1 MKNIKAFNN
10 IMISKLFNA
19 LAKTRK
25 SIADSF
31 NILQK
36 NKVSS
41 ETLDILES
49 TLISADIGVDTTS
62 EIINLIKTSSGDNYI
77 QYVKDYML
85 SILNSNKLD
94 TQSLPFVKLIVGV
107 NGTGKTTTAAKL
119 AHYYKLKGNDV
130 LLVAA
135 DTYRAAALDQL
146 EIWSNRIDVR
156 LISNQSAKDPSSVIY
171 DGMNASNSQD
181 SKIVIIDTAG
191 RLHTNKNLM
200 LELEKMKRIILD
212 NFGNYSLGTMVTIDS
227 TLGQNSLYQAKE
239 FLNYIDI
246 NSATLTKMD
255 GTAKGGIVFGL
266 NKELNIPVEFLGIG
280 ENIEDLEKFDY
291 NHYINSLLDISDG

>member
-1 MKNIKAFNN
+1 
-10 IMISKLFNA
+10 MISKLFNA

-36 NKVSS
+36 NKVST
-41 ETLDILES
+41 ENLDILES

-62 EIINLIKTSSGDNYI
+62 EIINLIRTSSGDNYI

-130 LLVAA
+130 VLVAA

-200 LELEKMKRIILD
+200 LELEKMKRIILE
-212 NFGNYSLGTMVTIDS
+212 NFSNYSLRTMVTIDS

>member
-1 MKNIKAFNN
+1 
-10 IMISKLFNA
+10 MISKLFNA

-94 TQSLPFVKLIVGV
+94 TQSLPFVKLIIGV

-130 LLVAA
+130 VLVAA

-200 LELEKMKRIILD
+200 LELEKMKRIILE
-212 NFGNYSLGTMVTIDS
+212 NFSNYSLETMVTIDS

-266 NKELNIPVEFLGIG
+266 NKELNIPIEFLGIG

>member
-1 MKNIKAFNN
+1 
-10 IMISKLFNA
+10 MISKLFNA

-25 SIADSF
+25 SISDSF

-36 NKVSS
+36 NKVST

-49 TLISADIGVDTTS
+49 TLISADIGVNTTS

-130 LLVAA
+130 VLVAA

-200 LELEKMKRIILD
+200 FELEKMKRIILE
-212 NFGNYSLGTMVTIDS
+212 NFSNYSLGTMVAIDS

-239 FLNYIDI
+239 FLNYIEI

-266 NKELNIPVEFLGIG
+266 SKELNIPIEFLGIG

-291 NHYINSLLDISDG
+291 NHYINSLLDI

>member
-1 MKNIKAFNN
+1 
-10 IMISKLFNA
+10 MISKLFNA

-25 SIADSF
+25 SISDSF

-36 NKVSS
+36 NKVST

-130 LLVAA
+130 VLVAA

-200 LELEKMKRIILD
+200 FELEKMKRIILE
-212 NFGNYSLGTMVTIDS
+212 NFSNYSLGTMVAIDS

-239 FLNYIDI
+239 FLKYIEI

-266 NKELNIPVEFLGIG
+266 SKELNIPIEFLGIG

-291 NHYINSLLDISDG
+291 NHYINSLLDI

>member
-1 MKNIKAFNN
+1 LKNIKAFNN

-119 AHYYKLKGNDV
+119 AYYYKLKGNDV

-266 NKELNIPVEFLGIG
+266 NKELNIPIEFLGIG

>member
-1 MKNIKAFNN
+1 
-10 IMISKLFNA
+10 MISKLFNA

-85 SILNSNKLD
+85 SILNSNKLN
-94 TQSLPFVKLIVGV
+94 TQSLPFVKLIIGV

-130 LLVAA
+130 VLVAA

-212 NFGNYSLGTMVTIDS
+212 NFGNYSLRTMVTIDS

>member
-1 MKNIKAFNN
+1 
-10 IMISKLFNA
+10 MISKLFNA
-19 LAKTRK
+19 LKRTRT

-36 NKVSS
+36 NKIST

-49 TLISADIGVDTTS
+49 TRISADIGVDTTS
-62 EIINLIKTSSGDNYI
+62 EIINLIEKKSGDNYVHS
-77 QYVKDYML
+77 VKDYML
-85 SILNSNKLD
+85 SILNTNILD
-94 TQSLPFVKLIVGV
+94 NQSMPFVKLIVGV

-119 AHYYKLKGNDV
+119 AYYYKSKGNDV
-130 LLVAA
+130 SLVAA

-146 EIWSNRIDVR
+146 KIWSNRIDVR

-171 DGMNASNSQD
+171 DGMNASYNKNSN
-181 SKIVIIDTAG
+181 IVIIDTAG

-200 LELEKMKRIILD
+200 LELKKMKRIILEKFSD
-212 NFGNYSLGTMVTIDS
+212 YSLGTMITIDS

-246 NSATLTKMD
+246 DSATLTKMD
-255 GTAKGGIVFGL
+255 GTAKGGIVFAL
-266 NKELNIPVEFLGIG
+266 SKKLNIPIEFLGIG
-280 ENIEDLEKFDY
+280 ENIEDLEEFDN
-291 NHYINSLLDISDG
+291 NHYINSLLDLSDG

>member
-1 MKNIKAFNN
+1 
-10 IMISKLFNA
+10 MISKLFNA
-19 LAKTRK
+19 LKRTRT

-36 NKVSS
+36 NKIST

-62 EIINLIKTSSGDNYI
+62 EIINLIEKKSGDNYVHS
-77 QYVKDYML
+77 VKDYML
-85 SILNSNKLD
+85 SILNTNILD
-94 TQSLPFVKLIVGV
+94 NQSMPFVKLIVGV

-119 AHYYKLKGNDV
+119 AYYYKSKGNDV
-130 LLVAA
+130 VLVAA

-171 DGMNASNSQD
+171 DGMDASNSQN
-181 SKIVIIDTAG
+181 SNIVIIDTAG

-200 LELEKMKRIILD
+200 FELKKMKRTILE
-212 NFGNYSLGTMVTIDS
+212 NFADYSLSTIITIDA
-227 TLGQNSLYQAKE
+227 TLGQNSLFQAKE
-239 FLNYIDI
+239 FLNYIHID
-246 NSATLTKMD
+246 SAALTKMD
-255 GTAKGGIVFGL
+255 GTARGGIVFGL
-266 NKELNIPVEFLGIG
+266 NKELNIPIEFLGIG
-280 ENIEDLEKFDY
+280 ENIEDLEKFDH
-291 NHYINSLLDISDG
+291 NHYINSILDT

>member
-1 MKNIKAFNN
+1 
-10 IMISKLFNA
+10 MISKLFNA

-85 SILNSNKLD
+85 SILNSNKLN

-119 AHYYKLKGNDV
+119 AYYYKLKGNDV

>member
-1 MKNIKAFNN
+1 
-10 IMISKLFNA
+10 MISKLFNA
-19 LAKTRK
+19 LKRTRT

-36 NKVSS
+36 NKIST

-62 EIINLIKTSSGDNYI
+62 EIINLIEKKSGDNYVHS
-77 QYVKDYML
+77 VKDYML
-85 SILNSNKLD
+85 SILNSNILD
-94 TQSLPFVKLIVGV
+94 NQSMPFVKLIVGV

-119 AHYYKLKGNDV
+119 AYYYKSKGNDV
-130 LLVAA
+130 VLVAA

-171 DGMNASNSQD
+171 DGMAASNSQN
-181 SKIVIIDTAG
+181 SNIVIIDTAG

-200 LELEKMKRIILD
+200 FELKKMKRTILE
-212 NFGNYSLGTMVTIDS
+212 NFADYSLSTIITIDA
-227 TLGQNSLYQAKE
+227 TLGQNSLFQAKE
-239 FLNYIDI
+239 FLNYIHID
-246 NSATLTKMD
+246 SAALTKMD
-255 GTAKGGIVFGL
+255 GTARGGIVFGL
-266 NKELNIPVEFLGIG
+266 NKELNIPIEFLGIG
-280 ENIEDLEKFDY
+280 ENIEDLEKFDH
-291 NHYINSLLDISDG
+291 NHYINSILDT

>member
-25 SIADSF
+25 SISDSF

-36 NKVSS
+36 NKVST

-130 LLVAA
+130 VLVAA

-200 LELEKMKRIILD
+200 FELEKMKRIILE
-212 NFGNYSLGTMVTIDS
+212 NFSNYSLGTMVAIDS

-239 FLNYIDI
+239 FLNYIEI

-266 NKELNIPVEFLGIG
+266 SKELNIPIEFLGIG

-291 NHYINSLLDISDG
+291 NHYINSLLDI

>member
-1 MKNIKAFNN
+1 
-10 IMISKLFNA
+10 MISKLFNA

-25 SIADSF
+25 SISDSF

-36 NKVSS
+36 NKVST

-130 LLVAA
+130 VLVAA

-156 LISNQSAKDPSSVIY
+156 LISNHSAKDPSSVIY

-200 LELEKMKRIILD
+200 FELEKMKRIILE
-212 NFGNYSLGTMVTIDS
+212 NFSNYSLGTMVAIDS

-239 FLNYIDI
+239 FLNYIEI

-266 NKELNIPVEFLGIG
+266 SKELNIPIEFLGIG

-291 NHYINSLLDISDG
+291 NHYINSLLDI